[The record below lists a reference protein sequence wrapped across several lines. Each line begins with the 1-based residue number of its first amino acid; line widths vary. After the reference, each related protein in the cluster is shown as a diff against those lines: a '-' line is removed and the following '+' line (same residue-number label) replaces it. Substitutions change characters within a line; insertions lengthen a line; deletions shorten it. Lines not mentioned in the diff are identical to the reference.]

1 MKMRLFPSYTFEI
14 RVQKAHT
21 NEEQAGQLPLNRETN
36 GSRGK
41 RTLTFTSER
50 NRPLHFPPSISNKY
64 HFLFSV

>member
-21 NEEQAGQLPLNRETN
+21 NEDQAGQLPLNRETN

-41 RTLTFTSER
+41 RTLTLYVR
-50 NRPLHFPPSISNKY
+50 AQ
-64 HFLFSV
+64 